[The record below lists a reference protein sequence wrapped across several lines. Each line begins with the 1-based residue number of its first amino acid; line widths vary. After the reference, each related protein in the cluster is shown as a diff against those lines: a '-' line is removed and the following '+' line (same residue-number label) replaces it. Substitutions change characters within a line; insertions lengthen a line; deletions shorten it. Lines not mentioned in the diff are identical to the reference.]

1 MVTDDTPRLTGTQLN
16 YLLVC
21 PRKLWLFSHHIEMER
36 ENDAVALG
44 QLLHEESF
52 QRQKKEV
59 LIDDLI
65 RIDFF
70 DDEAVHDIKKGRSM
84 EEAHRAQ
91 ILYYLWYLKQKG
103 VEGLKGVINYPK
115 QRRSVEIE
123 LTPAAEAEVEEW
135 IRQAQIVVMQET
147 PPLVEAPMRICRK
160 CSYSELCW
168 G

>member
-1 MVTDDTPRLTGTQLN
+1 MIVEDIPRLTGTQLN

-21 PRKLWLFSHHIEMER
+21 PRKLWLFSHHITMER
-36 ENDAVALG
+36 ENEAVALG

-91 ILYYLWYLKQKG
+91 ILYYLWYLRQKG

-115 QRRSVEIE
+115 QRRSVEVE
-123 LTPAAEAEVEEW
+123 LTPAAELEVEEW
-135 IRQAQIVVMQET
+135 IRQVQMVVAQTT
-147 PPLVEAPMRICRK
+147 PPIVEAPMRICRK
-160 CSYSELCW
+160 CSYNELCW

>member
-1 MVTDDTPRLTGTQLN
+1 MRLRHQ
-16 YLLVC
+16 Y
-21 PRKLWLFSHHIEMER
+21 LFSHHIEMER

-52 QRQKKEV
+52 PRQKKEL

-103 VEGLKGVINYPK
+103 VEGLKGIINYPK
-115 QRRSVEIE
+115 QRRSVEVE
-123 LTPAAEAEVEEW
+123 LTPAAEAEVKEW
-135 IRQAQIVVMQET
+135 IGQVQMVVAQAT
-147 PPLVEAPMRICRK
+147 PPVVEAPMRICRK
-160 CSYSELCW
+160 CSYNELCW

>member
-1 MVTDDTPRLTGTQLN
+1 VIVEDIPRLTGTQLN

-21 PRKLWLFSHHIEMER
+21 PRKLWLFSHHITMER
-36 ENDAVALG
+36 ENEAVALG

-91 ILYYLWYLKQKG
+91 ILYYLWYLRQKG

-115 QRRSVEIE
+115 QRRSVEVE
-123 LTPAAEAEVEEW
+123 LTPAAEVEVEEW
-135 IRQAQIVVMQET
+135 VRQVQMVVAQAT
-147 PPLVEAPMRICRK
+147 PPVVEAPMRICRK
-160 CSYSELCW
+160 CSYNELCW

>member
-1 MVTDDTPRLTGTQLN
+1 MVVDDIPRLTGTQLN

-52 QRQKKEV
+52 PRQKKEV

-103 VEGLKGVINYPK
+103 VDGLKGVINYPK
-115 QRRSVEIE
+115 QRRSIEIE
-123 LTPAAEAEVEEW
+123 LTSDAEAEVEEW
-135 IRQAQIVVMQET
+135 IRQVQMVVAQAM
-147 PPLVEAPMRICRK
+147 PPIVEAPMRICRK
-160 CSYSELCW
+160 CSYNELCW